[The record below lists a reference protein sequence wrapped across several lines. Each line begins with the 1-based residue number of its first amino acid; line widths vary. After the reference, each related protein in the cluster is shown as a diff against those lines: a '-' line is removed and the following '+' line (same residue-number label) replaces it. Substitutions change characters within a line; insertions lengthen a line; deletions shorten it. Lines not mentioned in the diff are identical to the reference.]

1 MGMKCLHLSEMRVYG
16 RDGQLALLVKLV
28 DAEWTSPFGRLHRS
42 RERLTVGILRAWRG
56 LPPRP
61 RPQGRILRAIACVAK
76 HKWASMDLPRFRRHL
91 SASGRRPGKV
101 RFGCP
106 ELGRRIPRSFA
117 ARRFV

>member
-76 HKWASMDLPRFRRHL
+76 HRIKVPTIVETRRAGCQRAECL
-91 SASGRRPGKV
+91 RP
-101 RFGCP
+101 
-106 ELGRRIPRSFA
+106 
-117 ARRFV
+117 ARRCLQRGYTD